1 MPERI
6 DDLAAK
12 LAEDV
17 IEVQDATGEDR
28 LFVEVGDVIGAS
40 SQTLE
45 EAFLTQVRIRMAEI
59 LTQRCV
65 GGPLVEFV
73 EPVDELIEAVTEPTT
88 PVRCHASAV
97 FEHAVRPRIL
107 EFHKRVGIRLG
118 ISHHKIG
125 SVRA

>member
-28 LFVEVGDVIGAS
+28 LFVEVGDVIGAA

-45 EAFLTQVRIRMAEI
+45 EAFLTQVRIRMAERKARAF
-59 LTQRCV
+59 LKDR
-65 GGPLVEFV
+65 LHK
-73 EPVDELIEAVTEPTT
+73 IEAELKG
-88 PVRCHASAV
+88 RS
-97 FEHAVRPRIL
+97 
-107 EFHKRVGIRLG
+107 GG
-118 ISHHKIG
+118 
-125 SVRA
+125 

>member
-45 EAFLTQVRIRMAEI
+45 EAFLTQVRIRMAERKARAF
-59 LTQRCV
+59 LKDRLHQ
-65 GGPLVEFV
+65 
-73 EPVDELIEAVTEPTT
+73 IEAELKG
-88 PVRCHASAV
+88 RS
-97 FEHAVRPRIL
+97 
-107 EFHKRVGIRLG
+107 GG
-118 ISHHKIG
+118 
-125 SVRA
+125 